1 MLKLIRNCFAD
12 SDVLFDSEN
21 NAISWKYIVYLQKP
35 QEDEELR
42 LQNKLRLAHINWRQQ
57 KLKVN
62 LAQAISLSVANA
74 IEFCCKDLK
83 LMQFQGSDATVKFIR
98 IFDRLFDILNS
109 RNPFAKG
116 YKSALKMSNK
126 HIWDKF
132 LDEAY
137 DYISNLQDSS
147 HRLLHTTRKLGSLD
161 F

>member
-1 MLKLIRNCFAD
+1 MLKLIQNCFAD
-12 SDVLFDSEN
+12 IDVLFDSEN
-21 NAISWKYIVYLQKP
+21 NAISWKYIVYLPKL
-35 QEDEELR
+35 QEDEGLR
-42 LQNKLRLAHINWRQQ
+42 FGNKLRLAHINRRQQ

-62 LAQAISLSVANA
+62 LAAQAISSSVANA

-98 IFDRLFDILNS
+98 IFDRLLDILNS

-137 DYISNLQDSS
+137 GYISNLQDS
-147 HRLLHTTRKLGSLD
+147 
-161 F
+161 